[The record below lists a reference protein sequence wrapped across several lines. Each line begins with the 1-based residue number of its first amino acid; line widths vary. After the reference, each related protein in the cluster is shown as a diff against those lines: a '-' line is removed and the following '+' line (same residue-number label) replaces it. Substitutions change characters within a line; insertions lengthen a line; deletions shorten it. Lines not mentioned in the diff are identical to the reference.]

1 MTKTTIDIQAF
12 INEHPFTRYQWMI
25 LALCFITVAM
35 DGFDTA
41 IIGFIASDL
50 VQEWGVEK
58 SALGPVMSAALVG
71 LAVGALTAGPLADR
85 IGRKKVLIMSIVVF
99 GLGAAM
105 PNAATLMSEYAPER
119 RRALLVNL
127 MFVGF
132 PMGSSLGGFLSA
144 WMIPHYGWQS
154 VLVLGGVMPLL
165 LAVALIFLLPESVR
179 YLVVKQHPA
188 QRIAA
193 ILRHIAPLPKTV
205 EFV

>member
-99 GLGAAM
+99 GGFSLLTAF
-105 PNAATLMSEYAPER
+105 AT
-119 RRALLVNL
+119 
-127 MFVGF
+127 
-132 PMGSSLGGFLSA
+132 SL
-144 WMIPHYGWQS
+144 
-154 VLVLGGVMPLL
+154 
-165 LAVALIFLLPESVR
+165 
-179 YLVVKQHPA
+179 
-188 QRIAA
+188 
-193 ILRHIAPLPKTV
+193 T
-205 EFV
+205 

>member
-71 LAVGALTAGPLADR
+71 LAVGALTAGRWLTASAAKSADHVDRGVRR
-85 IGRKKVLIMSIVVF
+85 I
-99 GLGAAM
+99 
-105 PNAATLMSEYAPER
+105 
-119 RRALLVNL
+119 
-127 MFVGF
+127 
-132 PMGSSLGGFLSA
+132 
-144 WMIPHYGWQS
+144 Q
-154 VLVLGGVMPLL
+154 
-165 LAVALIFLLPESVR
+165 
-179 YLVVKQHPA
+179 PA
-188 QRIAA
+188 HR
-193 ILRHIAPLPKTV
+193 LRHQP
-205 EFV
+205 